1 MAADEAKI
9 PDEVA
14 DPMAAMEAKVPDEVK
29 SDDVADEVKRDAM
42 ADAEADEASERAAL
56 EAQAVEDAAA
66 AEVRAQEAED
76 ALAVKLADERPRSP
90 PPWQFSAHVVVH
102 VCCVSGADLGRPT
115 VLELETVQLH
125 VVVGLADGET
135 VASED
140 RTLAVE
146 ANVEAKTGAWG
157 EADGTVR
164 FVVPRVETASLR
176 FALYRAT
183 STVGGCDD
191 CCHAAFLGLD
201 EPPVALG
208 TVATLPLASKA
219 GEASDWADGAPRDHH
234 LDSGAVLTVT
244 TTVLPGVR

>member
-1 MAADEAKI
+1 M
-9 PDEVA
+9 
-14 DPMAAMEAKVPDEVK
+14 
-29 SDDVADEVKRDAM
+29 
-42 ADAEADEASERAAL
+42 
-56 EAQAVEDAAA
+56 
-66 AEVRAQEAED
+66 
-76 ALAVKLADERPRSP
+76 KLAETSRPRSP

-125 VVVGLADGET
+125 VVVGLADGEN

-183 STVGGCDD
+183 STAGGCDD